1 MVGASL
7 KSVLKL
13 FLLERRLI
21 GVMLAGDIDQVFGL
35 ITCER
40 RLFSHSA
47 KPATARIDEG
57 NPQFRLQSVR
67 KSRTTLKQAQDV
79 ATEHEMEDDYAAS
92 AQSALDETWDV
103 RQLCYTAGDEKKCV
117 CAASCEVFCL
127 QDPEHTSGICS
138 AFRSQLVF
146 SFCA

>member
-1 MVGASL
+1 MNNAIVTLASRVSVSQDAAMVGASV

-21 GVMLAGDIDQVFGL
+21 GVMSAGNLDQFFGL

-47 KPATARIDEG
+47 KPATAARIDEG

-67 KSRTTLKQAQDV
+67 KS
-79 ATEHEMEDDYAAS
+79 
-92 AQSALDETWDV
+92 
-103 RQLCYTAGDEKKCV
+103 
-117 CAASCEVFCL
+117 
-127 QDPEHTSGICS
+127 
-138 AFRSQLVF
+138 
-146 SFCA
+146 